1 MKFLNIFFYLIF
13 LSLILSCSKK
23 EVEVTVLKEKNLETQ
38 MIEVYNQAMK
48 EFERGDVIYA
58 GKKFGEAE
66 LLYPQSIWAP
76 RAVLMS
82 AYGYFSQGYYN
93 YAISDLERFLINY
106 KNHPQ
111 TDYAYYL
118 LALCHYDQIVD
129 EKKDLKQIIKSKEYF
144 ELIIKNY
151 PDTEYANDSKFKLEL
166 ILEIIAAKEMYLA
179 RYYLEREKWIPAI
192 NRFKKVIKDYDR
204 TIYAEEALHRLV
216 EVHYRIGLLEES
228 KKYAILLGYNYQSGE
243 WYENSYR
250 VFNKNYEKLTKE
262 KKENNNKSILKRF
275 TSILTKDNE

>member
-1 MKFLNIFFYLIF
+1 MKFLNIFLYLTF

-23 EVEVTVLKEKNLETQ
+23 EVKVTVLNEKNLETQ

-129 EKKDLKQIIKSKEYF
+129 EKKDLKQILKSRDYF
-144 ELIIKNY
+144 EKIVRDFPK
-151 PDTEYANDSKFKLEL
+151 TEYAYDSRFKLDL
-166 ILEIIAAKEMYLA
+166 IREILASKEMYLA
-179 RYYLEREKWIPAI
+179 RYYVEREKWIPAI
-192 NRFKKVIKDYDR
+192 NRFKIIIKDYDN
-204 TIYAEEALHRLV
+204 TIYVEEALHRLV
-216 EVHYRIGLLEES
+216 ELHYKVGLINEAE
-228 KKYAILLGYNYQSGE
+228 KYAVLLGYNYNSSE
-243 WYENSYR
+243 WYQASFR
-250 VFNKNYEKLTKE
+250 LLNKNYDLN
-262 KKENNNKSILKRF
+262 KKINKKSEDNILKKF
-275 TSILTKDNE
+275 KTLFK